1 MKKFW
6 LLTLVLTIATPLQAQ
21 ADVRVGTLSC
31 DVAPTTSFV
40 VGSRQA
46 LTCVYDTYRGRQERY
61 AGRISRFGADLGFT
75 SGKKLV
81 WVVVAP
87 APNEQGALSGLYIG
101 ASGEVTVGVGAHANA
116 LFGGFGRSVSLQPVS
131 VGVQQGLSA
140 AAAVSELELLPLR

>member
-6 LLTLVLTIATPLQAQ
+6 LLALLFTAITPLQAL

-31 DVAPTTSFV
+31 DVAPTVSFV
-40 VGSRQA
+40 VGSKQTM
-46 LTCVYDTYRGRQERY
+46 TCVYDTYQGRQERY

-75 SGKKLV
+75 SSKKLV

-87 APNEQGALSGLYIG
+87 APNEHGALSGTYIG
-101 ASGEVTVGVGAHANA
+101 ASGEATVGVGVHANA

-131 VGVQQGLSA
+131 VGAQQGLSA
-140 AAAVSELELLPLR
+140 AATVSGLELLPLR